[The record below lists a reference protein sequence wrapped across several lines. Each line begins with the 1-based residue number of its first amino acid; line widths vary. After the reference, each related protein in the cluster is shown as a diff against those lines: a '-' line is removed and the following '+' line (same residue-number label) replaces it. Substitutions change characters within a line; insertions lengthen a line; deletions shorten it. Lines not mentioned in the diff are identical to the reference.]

1 MAKNRNVGNLVCEK
15 KLTHWY
21 YYSLS
26 SWNILAVQLLYI
38 NYNLN
43 KLQVNEQKIV
53 LTNQL
58 VYLCLVMCTIS
69 C

>member
-1 MAKNRNVGNLVCEK
+1 MWEIWCVKK
-15 KLTHWY
+15 KLTHW

-26 SWNILAVQLLYI
+26 SWNILAGQLLYI

-43 KLQVNEQKIV
+43 KLQVSEQKIF

>member
-1 MAKNRNVGNLVCEK
+1 MAKNLDVGNLVCEK
-15 KLTHWY
+15 KVTHW

-26 SWNILAVQLLYI
+26 SWNILAGQLLYI

-43 KLQVNEQKIV
+43 KLQVSEQKIF